1 MAYIELTWKTFSVD
15 LTKINKYFRNN
26 LSSNYDGLVCS
37 PESLKIMFIE
47 ESSQEDLDIVTSYWD
62 TLTES
67 SFDPTLDEIID
78 NKINEAIVFGKQ
90 IQEEFVKENVKLGIT
105 QLGLTNHV
113 RKTLREV
120 KGALDTGSV
129 YDAVTEIKNIP
140 PESLDNNILTAARL
154 LLFRNK
160 IEIFLEVP
168 LATNWYDEETW
179 L

>member
-1 MAYIELTWKTFSVD
+1 MAFIELSWKTFDVN
-15 LTKINKYFRNN
+15 LTKINNHFKTN
-26 LSSNYDGLVCS
+26 LSTNYDGLVCTND
-37 PESLKIMFIE
+37 SLKVMFIE
-47 ESSQEDLDIVTSYWD
+47 DILQEDQQFINNYWD
-62 TLTES
+62 SLTET
-67 SFDPTLDEIID
+67 SFNPTLDELIN
-78 NKINEAIVFGKQ
+78 NKINEAIIFGKQ
-90 IQEEFVKENVKLGIT
+90 LQEDFIKENVKLGIT
-105 QLGLTNHV
+105 QLGLTNHI

-120 KGALDTGSV
+120 KDALDTGSV

-140 PESLDNNILTAARL
+140 PESLDSNILTSSRL